1 VFRAVYALAG
11 CAFLSSGFFP
21 KLLRKSP
28 VFARLQPMN
37 NYLSDTEYLILEKVY
52 DSSESRS
59 PLRQRDLAR
68 VAGTS
73 LGMTNVILKRLARKG
88 WITIRKLNSRNIQYA
103 VTLDGMN
110 EIIRRSYAYFKR
122 TIKNVFFYKER
133 IDQAIGEA
141 KRTGIAAALLVGQ
154 SDLDFIVEHSC
165 HSHGLKFLQAPEE
178 TGAPADDATLRV
190 YAETIPLTGKD
201 PSEKVLF
208 LSRMVIE
215 KIPEPVS
222 ATV

>member
-1 VFRAVYALAG
+1 
-11 CAFLSSGFFP
+11 
-21 KLLRKSP
+21 
-28 VFARLQPMN
+28 MN
-37 NYLSDTEYLILEKVY
+37 SYPSDTEYLILEKVY

-103 VTLDGMN
+103 VTLEGMN

-141 KRTGIAAALLVGQ
+141 KRRGIASALLVGQ
-154 SDLDFIVEHSC
+154 SDLDFILEHSC
-165 HSHGLKFLQAPEE
+165 QRQGLKFLQVSDKDKAP
-178 TGAPADDATLRV
+178 PVNDASLMV
-190 YAETIPLTGKD
+190 YAETIPQTGD
-201 PSEKVLF
+201 QPSGNALF
-208 LSRMVIE
+208 LSRIALE
-215 KIPEPVS
+215 KTSGLISP
-222 ATV
+222 TV

>member
-1 VFRAVYALAG
+1 
-11 CAFLSSGFFP
+11 
-21 KLLRKSP
+21 
-28 VFARLQPMN
+28 MN
-37 NYLSDTEYLILEKVY
+37 SYLSDTEYLILEKVY
-52 DSSESRS
+52 DSSENQS
-59 PLRQRDLAR
+59 PLRQRDLAQ

-103 VTLDGMN
+103 VTLEGMN

-122 TIKNVFFYKER
+122 TIKNVFVYKER

-141 KRTGIAAALLVGQ
+141 KRRGIASALLVGQ

-165 HSHGLKFLQAPEE
+165 HRHGLKFLQIPDKD
-178 TGAPADDATLRV
+178 GAAVNDASLMV
-190 YAETIPLTGKD
+190 YAETISQTGD
-201 PSEKVLF
+201 QPPGNVLF
-208 LSRMVIE
+208 LSRIALE
-215 KIPEPVS
+215 KTPALIP

>member
-1 VFRAVYALAG
+1 MLWGMGR
-11 CAFLSSGFFP
+11 SSFPGFIP
-21 KLLRKSP
+21 KFHSEKPYLC
-28 VFARLQPMN
+28 RLHSMN
-37 NYLSDTEYLILEKVY
+37 SYLSDTEYLILEKVY

-59 PLRQRDLAR
+59 PLRQRDIAQ

-88 WITIRKLNSRNIQYA
+88 WIAIKKLNSRNIQYA
-103 VTLDGMN
+103 VTLEGMN

-141 KRTGIAAALLVGQ
+141 KRKGIASALLLGQ

-165 HSHGLKFLQAPEE
+165 HRHGLKFLQISYKDNVSSLP
-178 TGAPADDATLRV
+178 DDASLLV
-190 YAETIPLTGKD
+190 FAETIPLTGRQ
-201 PSEKVLF
+201 PTGNALF
-208 LSRMVIE
+208 LSRIALE
-215 KIPEPVS
+215 KTPGLIS